1 MLQPGAVR
9 PHVKKGNS
17 QAHSGVS
24 PLNPLTHRN
33 TGYQPLPKPL
43 GLPPYQYD
51 LSDHFKDV
59 AGHITDSGKLV
70 MDVMGDS
77 GGIQDGQFQSDVAGA
92 MVKALG
98 KNTPLL
104 GRELVGR
111 VVAAVVGGELRLDM
125 ALA

>member
-1 MLQPGAVR
+1 MLQPGAVV
-9 PHVKKGNS
+9 PCKKRQFAS
-17 QAHSGVS
+17 ASRCE

-98 KNTPLL
+98 RT
-104 GRELVGR
+104 RR
-111 VVAAVVGGELRLDM
+111 TSATT
-125 ALA
+125 